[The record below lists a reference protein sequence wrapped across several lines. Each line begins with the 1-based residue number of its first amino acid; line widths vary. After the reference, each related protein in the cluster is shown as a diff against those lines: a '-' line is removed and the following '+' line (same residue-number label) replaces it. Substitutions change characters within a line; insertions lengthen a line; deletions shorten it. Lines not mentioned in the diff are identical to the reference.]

1 MSQTNTSGRAAGD
14 VSTAASKGLSKG
26 QANMSLV
33 SDTSNVTKLAVGE
46 PMLRVEHLGKSFG
59 EHVVLDDVNLT
70 VKSGEVVAI
79 IGPSGSGKSTFL
91 RCLNQLE
98 TPTKGSVTLAGITLE
113 AGKPTPSKK
122 LTDLRRAAG
131 MVFQSFNLFP
141 HMTVL
146 KNISLPQ
153 QRVLGRSQVEA
164 DERSMALLT
173 RVGLQAKATQYPA
186 RCSGGQQ
193 QRIAIARALALDPK
207 IMLFDEPTS
216 ALDPELGLEVL
227 AVMKELAE
235 GGMTM
240 IVVTHEMHFAE
251 TVSDRVLIMA
261 DGKVIEEG
269 PSADVMRS
277 PKTPRA
283 QKFLQAVKNR

>member
-1 MSQTNTSGRAAGD
+1 MHLVQDQS
-14 VSTAASKGLSKG
+14 
-26 QANMSLV
+26 SLERFKDSEV
-33 SDTSNVTKLAVGE
+33 
-46 PMLRVEHLGKSFG
+46 MLRAEHVGKQFG
-59 EHVVLDDVNLT
+59 DHVVLDDINLT
-70 VKSGEVVAI
+70 VKTGEVVAI

-98 TPTKGSVTLAGITLE
+98 PATKGSVSLAGITIP
-113 AGKPTPSKK
+113 AGEPATRKQ

-153 QRVLGRSQVEA
+153 QRVLGRSKTDA
-164 DERSMALLT
+164 DERSMQLLT
-173 RVGLQAKATQYPA
+173 RVGLQAKANQYPA

-227 AVMKELAE
+227 AVMKELAD

-251 TVSDRVLIMA
+251 TVSDRLVIMA
-261 DGKVIEEG
+261 DGKILEEG
-269 PSADVMRS
+269 PSAEVMRS
-277 PKTPRA
+277 PKTERA
-283 QKFLQAVKNR
+283 QRFLQAVRNR